1 MAPEKLATFGGGVA
15 NWQMKDGG
23 WGASL
28 PQEAKPQ
35 GGRDMSDLGL
45 NNLGSQL
52 ASSIKDV
59 IISIVDF
66 LTPIITVVAIGM
78 ILVGVIL
85 YALRQEFYGLRLII
99 GGAVAL
105 AIVYLGIPIILG
117 YL

>member
-1 MAPEKLATFGGGVA
+1 MADNK
-15 NWQMKDGG
+15 MRM
-23 WGASL
+23 GARGRL
-28 PQEAKPQ
+28 YPRHKTLERE
-35 GGRDMSDLGL
+35 RDMSDLGL

-59 IISIVDF
+59 IVSIVDF
-66 LTPIITVVAIGM
+66 LTPIITVIAVGM

-105 AIVYLGIPIILG
+105 AIVYLIIPIILG
-117 YL
+117 FL